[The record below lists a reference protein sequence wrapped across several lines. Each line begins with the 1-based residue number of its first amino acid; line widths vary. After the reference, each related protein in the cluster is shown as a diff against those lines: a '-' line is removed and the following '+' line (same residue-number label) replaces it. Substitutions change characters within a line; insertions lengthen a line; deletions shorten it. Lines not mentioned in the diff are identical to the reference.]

1 MSHDPRRFLP
11 RQLAPWR
18 PLLVLLLAGC
28 TAEPAGRE
36 VVLSGDIPGLDS
48 LAARGDSLIAR
59 TERGDVLDEPVLDT
73 QRTRQA
79 AQAAAAALVER
90 PVPSTP
96 ERAPTSPAGAAPS
109 AAAPSAAPA
118 TARTQAAQM
127 MARAQARADS
137 MARSGPVGRAVA
149 PARGDTGRG
158 TLVPA
163 PAGSGGT
170 MALRAE
176 GRLIQ
181 LSGVGT
187 TGLTPLNGTEVMVR
201 GVRVTPRDLVVTEF
215 FVRGWNGLPAVD
227 GTILADGSLRASDG
241 SGIIRGI
248 VPPLLRGRIGARV
261 WIAIRGGQPVQF
273 DLIER

>member
-1 MSHDPRRFLP
+1 MSHVPRRFVP
-11 RQLAPWR
+11 GRSAPWR
-18 PLLVLLLAGC
+18 PFLLLLLAGC
-28 TAEPAGRE
+28 AAEPAGRE

-59 TERGDVLDEPVLDT
+59 TERGDILDEPVVDT
-73 QRTRQA
+73 QRTRRA
-79 AQAAAAALVER
+79 AEAEAAALVPER
-90 PVPSTP
+90 PPSANSEAPRPSPPT
-96 ERAPTSPAGAAPS
+96 AVLSKTPTSPRS
-109 AAAPSAAPA
+109 
-118 TARTQAAQM
+118 QAAQM

-137 MARSGPVGRAVA
+137 MARTGAVGRPAA
-149 PARGDTGRG
+149 TARGDTVRG

-163 PAGSGGT
+163 PAGSGAT

-187 TGLTPLNGTEVMVR
+187 TGLTPLNGTEVMLR

-248 VPPLLRGRIGARV
+248 VPPLLRGRIGARA